1 MSRPNTTVMQI
12 IALLQTNPG
21 GLTEDEI
28 RGAMG
33 WPAHRQVGP
42 YMTAARKYLRR
53 VGSAETIPYRRIA
66 GGDLYR
72 IVNIIDTE
80 AYAAGDEQE
89 RAAMTVLLE
98 RASQFDREGDRLTD
112 LGHNK
117 DAVMQYQAANQ
128 LKSAASL
135 LTI

>member
-1 MSRPNTTVMQI
+1 MSRPNTTVTQI
-12 IALLQTNPG
+12 IALLETNPG

-28 RGAMG
+28 RAAMG

-42 YMTAARKYLRR
+42 YMTSARKHLRR
-53 VGSAETIPYRRIA
+53 LGSATTIPYRRIA

-72 IVNIIDTE
+72 IVSEIDTD

-89 RAAMTVLLE
+89 RAAQTILLE

-112 LGHNK
+112 LGHNR
-117 DAVMQYQAANQ
+117 DAVMQYQAASN
-128 LKSAASL
+128 LRGAATL